1 MARRRNRGRK
11 HYVAPYTDGS
21 PVAEEE
27 YILLD
32 KWFQTIGHD
41 VNEQTDDS
49 DYYHMDAPTT
59 QTVNRT
65 RSYPFEG
72 HYDEENEQ
80 HMFIAG
86 LEDALG
92 EDQLVMFKVV
102 SSSGKK
108 QREGVAKLH
117 DVIIGGGAPSDWE
130 PISFTITYE
139 SVPPAED
146 VPLGG

>member
-11 HYVAPYTDGS
+11 HYIAPYVEGS
-21 PVAEEE
+21 TPDEEE

-41 VNEQTDDS
+41 VNEETDDS

-80 HMFIAG
+80 HMFISD

-92 EDQLVMFKVV
+92 EEQLVIFKVV
-102 SSSGKK
+102 SSSGKFM
-108 QREGVAKLH
+108 REGVAKLH
-117 DVIIGGGAPSDWE
+117 DVVIGGGAPSDWE

-139 SVPPAED
+139 SVPEKKST
-146 VPLGG
+146 VPGG